1 MFEFTHCK
9 KGLVVTQLRALLA
22 GLFFLA
28 ASLAQAQ
35 GIATNIVHPTEPQAQ
50 RGHKIIDIAAVTRHP
65 AYLEPKALNT
75 PQGVRILN
83 SVAAPDNLRTC
94 PRGVP
99 AGSECRQVFRV
110 TFDTQPRC
118 HAGGDYEALFQIN
131 CWPGTPPSLCKPGIH
146 QFTFKLEAANT
157 CQP

>member
-9 KGLVVTQLRALLA
+9 QGYVVTRFGLFLA
-22 GLFFLA
+22 GTFFIGIPLA
-28 ASLAQAQ
+28 WAQ
-35 GIATNIVHPTEPQAQ
+35 GVATTILHPAEPQAQ
-50 RGHKIIDIAAVTRHP
+50 RGQKTIDIVTMTRHP

-75 PQGVRILN
+75 PQGVRIQN
-83 SVAAPDNLRTC
+83 SLASPDNPRTC

-118 HAGGDYEALFQIN
+118 HAGGDYEALFQVS

-146 QFTFKLEAANT
+146 QFTFKLDAANA